1 METKI
6 LTDYIENA
14 DNYETKE
21 AAIVITA
28 TDNADSQSNGEDTEI
43 AIATDTTDSSDTTYM
58 DERVDVEDDE
68 ITMENTEIEII
79 TDNTDLEE
87 TTEVPET
94 EVTTYSVQQNEIST
108 AEPENKIP
116 ELSQLVKQN
125 YFAVEPKE
133 IQHGE
138 VSSPK
143 TIVVEKKVEERVQQK
158 ARPTLKDLKKDLKS
172 LSQLIQ
178 ASPRRSKNS
187 VPKRNQ
193 S

>member
-1 METKI
+1 M
-6 LTDYIENA
+6 
-14 DNYETKE
+14 
-21 AAIVITA
+21 
-28 TDNADSQSNGEDTEI
+28 
-43 AIATDTTDSSDTTYM
+43 
-58 DERVDVEDDE
+58 
-68 ITMENTEIEII
+68 
-79 TDNTDLEE
+79 DLEE

-143 TIVVEKKVEERVQQK
+143 TIVVEKKVEERVQKK

>member
-1 METKI
+1 
-6 LTDYIENA
+6 
-14 DNYETKE
+14 
-21 AAIVITA
+21 
-28 TDNADSQSNGEDTEI
+28 
-43 AIATDTTDSSDTTYM
+43 
-58 DERVDVEDDE
+58 
-68 ITMENTEIEII
+68 MENTEIEIT
-79 TDNTDLEE
+79 TDNTDLEK

-94 EVTTYSVQQNEIST
+94 VLESKT
-108 AEPENKIP
+108 P

-143 TIVVEKKVEERVQQK
+143 TIVVEKKVEERVQKK